1 MKALAGLVGKGGK
14 KGKVVKDFLKDIG
27 KSSNKFFREFGENAG
42 LTGVELEK
50 KIHSEIVK
58 KHGTDPTISLY
69 RGVQTPYKTK
79 TFTEYTEGEI
89 GKWWT
94 TDIDRAEEF
103 AKRTGTGELYKV
115 EVPLSKLSNQELALA
130 GSENDFQLGI
140 ELQRGARLQKTAKE
154 GVEEMV
160 TLYRGYDQWYPGNMV
175 KEGKF
180 MSPGQG
186 RKGIYVTNNKEWVKE
201 AGYLDPHW
209 PSMPRVSK
217 GSGNPSILEF
227 EVPKSWFDKAKKTEK
242 YGTVHLPKGTGT
254 KERINAQV
262 GEFYIEGGIPVKFL
276 KKRHR

>member
-1 MKALAGLVGKGGK
+1 MGKRVNLFSEKRKVKKVDDKAFDMMTAVSDKTDVSIIPPEKKEVSTKNIHHALMAAGMSPAYGNIADVADATLYALEG
-14 KGKVVKDFLKDIG
+14 
-27 KSSNKFFREFGENAG
+27 EFGEAARSMAAAIPVIG
-42 LTGVELEK
+42 QMVTGK
-50 KIHSEIVK
+50 
-58 KHGTDPTISLY
+58 
-69 RGVQTPYKTK
+69 
-79 TFTEYTEGEI
+79 
-89 GKWWT
+89 
-94 TDIDRAEEF
+94 RALK
-103 AKRTGTGELYKV
+103 A
-115 EVPLSKLSNQELALA
+115 
-130 GSENDFQLGI
+130 
-140 ELQRGARLQKTAKE
+140 AKE
-154 GVEEMV
+154 AGEEMV
-160 TLYRGYDQWYPGNMV
+160 TLYRGVDKWYPGNMV

-262 GEFYIEGGIPVKFL
+262 GEFYIVGGIPVKFL
-276 KKRHR
+276 KKRHK

>member
-1 MKALAGLVGKGGK
+1 
-14 KGKVVKDFLKDIG
+14 
-27 KSSNKFFREFGENAG
+27 
-42 LTGVELEK
+42 
-50 KIHSEIVK
+50 
-58 KHGTDPTISLY
+58 
-69 RGVQTPYKTK
+69 
-79 TFTEYTEGEI
+79 
-89 GKWWT
+89 
-94 TDIDRAEEF
+94 
-103 AKRTGTGELYKV
+103 
-115 EVPLSKLSNQELALA
+115 
-130 GSENDFQLGI
+130 
-140 ELQRGARLQKTAKE
+140 
-154 GVEEMV
+154 MV